1 MYNGF
6 MKRRPSVKGRRR
18 LSDAADSG
26 DQYASVAIEPSRGA
40 TRKQIKYLDP
50 AVADVQRSFDW
61 DDAGLEF
68 VGQQPRR

>member
-6 MKRRPSVKGRRR
+6 MKRGPSVKRGRR

-26 DQYASVAIEPSRGA
+26 DQYTSVAIEPSRG
-40 TRKQIKYLDP
+40 TPRKQIKYLDP
-50 AVADVQRSFDW
+50 AVPDGQPSFDW

-68 VGQQPRR
+68 VGQPRR